1 MPSDATELSF
11 GNSVYKVRFDQRE
24 ERPLYGFR
32 YHFYLKDAVEDVP
45 EYVVNWE
52 NFVKY
57 VSFFG
62 LLLAQLLIFKLA
74 GSLPNMTLT

>member
-45 EYVVNWE
+45 EYLVHWD
-52 NFVKY
+52 NFVKC
-57 VSFFG
+57 V
-62 LLLAQLLIFKLA
+62 IFI
-74 GSLPNMTLT
+74 TLVRFCVVNITVV